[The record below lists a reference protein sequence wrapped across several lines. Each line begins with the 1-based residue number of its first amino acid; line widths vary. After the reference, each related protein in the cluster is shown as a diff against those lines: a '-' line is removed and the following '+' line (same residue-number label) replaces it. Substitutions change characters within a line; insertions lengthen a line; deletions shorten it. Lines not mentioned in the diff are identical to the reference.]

1 MMRRHLLAFSAASVA
16 SAARPT
22 PGSRLTFA
30 DEFDAFDWNEAS
42 STSVRQQPPSGR
54 WSTRYWWGEGDRTSP
69 GNAERQ
75 FYSDASVGTNPFRIE
90 DGSLVIA
97 AQPSPDPAATLG
109 LPYTSGIITTEGTF
123 AQQYGWFE
131 MRARLPRGRGLW
143 PAFWLL
149 PQDHSW
155 PPEIDIVEVLGHE
168 PKRFFGSIHSTVSG
182 ERRSAV
188 RDAEVDDL
196 SDGFHTF
203 ALEWRPDRLRWHVDA
218 RPVIDLPTADD
229 MHRPM
234 YLLANLAVGG
244 TWPGDPDASTPFP
257 ASMIIDHI
265 RVWQFSDL

>member
-1 MMRRHLLAFSAASVA
+1 MLRRHVLVLSAAASA
-16 SAARPT
+16 SAAEP
-22 PGSRLTFA
+22 RLTFA
-30 DEFDAFDWNEAS
+30 DDFDDFDWNETS
-42 STSVRQQPPSGR
+42 STSAAHSAPTGR
-54 WSTRYWWGEGDRTSP
+54 WSTRYWWGEGDRTLP

-75 FYSDASVGTNPFRIE
+75 FYSDATVGWHPFRIE
-90 DGSLVIA
+90 SGSLVIT
-97 AQPSPDPAATLG
+97 AQPSADPAATLD

-168 PKRFFGSIHSTVSG
+168 PTRFFGSAHSIASG
-182 ERRSAV
+182 ERRAAI
-188 RDAEVDDL
+188 RDVEVDDL

-203 ALEWRPDRLRWHVDA
+203 ALDWRPDRLRWHVDG
-218 RPVIDLPTADD
+218 RPVIDMPTADD

-244 TWPGDPDASTPFP
+244 TWPGYPDAATPFP
-257 ASMIIDHI
+257 ATMSIDHI
-265 RVWQFSDL
+265 RVYQFGDL